1 MHIVVFSHSYSGD
14 GASQMLLLAAHH
26 WVRDLGWSVDAVV
39 PRNLSPEAKRNIAD
53 CGMKPIE
60 RALFSVEYDIALINC
75 VQNMRFVELLLG
87 RWPVLLWAHEGQ
99 TAIQSCSWG
108 EERWRELFAGT
119 DCVVFQTQAQH
130 ELYQAWIPND
140 EPSRVAVIPN
150 ALPPIGYD
158 VYLTRDTRTRP
169 MHIVS
174 VGEVTPMKGQADLV
188 RAVVEISAMAPVHC
202 ELIGG
207 VDMLDRLDPVA
218 LGFLRDRPDLFT
230 MRGHLARDL
239 ALKAVASADVFCFPS
254 HAESFGLAPLEAA
267 SLGVPVI
274 LADLDVYLEIGWVHG
289 LNCVKHPIGNI
300 AELAQA
306 MLDLRLQ
313 PDRREALVRAAHQLL
328 PKFTMSTFLQ
338 TLTACVQRT
347 PFRKGLTNP

>member
-1 MHIVVFSHSYSGD
+1 MHIVVFSHSYAGD

-26 WVRDLGWSVDAVV
+26 WVRNLGWSVDAVV
-39 PRNLSPEAKRNIAD
+39 PRDLSPEARRNMAD
-53 CGMKPIE
+53 CGMKPVE
-60 RALFSVEYDIALINC
+60 RALFSIDYDIALVNC
-75 VQNMRFVELLLG
+75 VQNIRFVELLQG

-119 DCVVFQTQAQH
+119 DCVVFQTQAQR
-130 ELYQAWIPND
+130 ELYQAWIPNG
-140 EPSRVAVIPN
+140 EPGRVAVIPN
-150 ALPPIGYD
+150 ALPPLRDG

-174 VGEVTPMKGQADLV
+174 VGKVTPMKGQADLV

-207 VDMLDRLDPVA
+207 VEMLDHLDPVA
-218 LGFLRDRPDLFT
+218 LGCLRSRPDLFT
-230 MRGHLARDL
+230 LRGHLARDL
-239 ALKAVASADVFCFPS
+239 ALQAVASADVFCFPS

-267 SLGVPVI
+267 ALGVPVI

-289 LNCVKHPIGNI
+289 MNCVKHPVGNI

-306 MLDLRLQ
+306 VLNLRLQ
-313 PDRREALVRAAHQLL
+313 PDRREALARAAREWVPQ
-328 PKFTMSTFLQ
+328 FRNSTFLQ

-347 PFRKGLTNP
+347 RLSKGRSNL